1 MVDQLITERRK
12 EEWRETLRKSV
23 KTKDRMDATRVVMPA
38 LDGNYRNK
46 NNEEVNQGLSPEAAQ
61 AEAVR
66 CLDCANPTCMEGCPV
81 SIHIP
86 TFVKNIERGEFL
98 EAARVIRETSSLPG
112 VCGRVCPQE
121 KQCEKNCIY
130 TLKLG
135 KPAVAIGYLER
146 FAADYEREATL
157 AGNVAISEPEIVPNG
172 IKVAVIGSGPAGLSF
187 AGDMA

>member
-66 CLDCANPTCMEGCPV
+66 CLDCANLLV
-81 SIHIP
+81 W
-86 TFVKNIERGEFL
+86 
-98 EAARVIRETSSLPG
+98 RVVL
-112 VCGRVCPQE
+112 
-121 KQCEKNCIY
+121 
-130 TLKLG
+130 
-135 KPAVAIGYLER
+135 
-146 FAADYEREATL
+146 
-157 AGNVAISEPEIVPNG
+157 
-172 IKVAVIGSGPAGLSF
+172 
-187 AGDMA
+187 